1 MLGLKVAILT
11 AAADADRCFPT
22 PIDPRVDYE
31 MKATLGYDEHL
42 RFVLVLSI
50 IFVVVVRM
58 AIVRSMV
65 VILTATGTAHR
76 SSPQGFPLHHAL

>member
-1 MLGLKVAILT
+1 MLGLRVAILT
-11 AAADADRCFPT
+11 AADDADRCFST

-31 MKATLGYDEHL
+31 MKATLGYGEHL
-42 RFVLVLSI
+42 RFVFVLSI
-50 IFVVVVRM
+50 IFV
-58 AIVRSMV
+58 V